1 MTPSPRFRL
10 TLFAAASA
18 TALLAGAAQAQT
30 ASQTASQSSP
40 PQTEATQIDD
50 VVVTGTR
57 VVGRSR
63 LDTVAP
69 VDVVTAETL
78 QQRGSTEL
86 ATQLSAS
93 VPALNF
99 PRPSATDGTDSIRPA
114 TLRGQGP
121 DQTLVLVNGVRRHA
135 TALVNTNGSVGRG
148 SAAVDLNAIPS
159 SAIERIE
166 VLRDGAAAQYGSDA
180 IAGVLNLRLREAS
193 SGGGATVT
201 YGSYLTDYSGY
212 YGRNDDISDGESLTV
227 SGWQGFGLGSDGF
240 ITASIEYRD
249 RERTNRSDI
258 DPRYAPARVRG
269 GQGDPESEDLAIYLN
284 AGKPLAAGWEAYGW
298 AGYQTRD
305 ASAAAF
311 YRTPDDNAQNPAY
324 PGPGRIYPDGYLPYI
339 LTDSTDWTAAAGVRG
354 QAGGFDVDI
363 NVGYGRNEIE
373 FGVENT
379 LNPSLGPT
387 SPTSFDA
394 GSLTY
399 DQLVLG
405 IDAARQYE
413 VGLYGPLNV
422 AFGLEARQE
431 SYQIGAGEPGS
442 YQRGT
447 FLNIGGTDL
456 SWGSRGFTGFTPA
469 NEVDEDRHNVGVY
482 VDLEGE
488 VFENFTVSAAAR
500 YEDYSDFGDN
510 VSGKLAARYDFT
522 PSFAVRG
529 AVSTGFRAPSLQ
541 QQYFTQTAILYISN
555 VPYETGTFPSV
566 SPVGLALG
574 GTPLEAETSTNY
586 SLGVVYRKG
595 AFELTA
601 DAYRI
606 DVDDRIVL
614 SETLT
619 GSATAAVGTNARA
632 IFDLL
637 QPYGASAA
645 RFFINGVNTET
656 TGLDVVAR
664 YRIDEGFGRLDFTLA
679 ANVND
684 FKVTKTPT
692 TASGILPTPVS
703 LFARQATLRFEEGT
717 PPWKVVAQT
726 DWSKDKFGG
735 TIRVTGFGDVL
746 APGATAAT
754 DLQLG
759 ESLVVDLEARYSLTD
774 RVTLA
779 VGADNAFDEYAEQ
792 ILPANNTSGAFPF
805 SNFSPFGFNGRFVY
819 ARVALNW

>member
-1 MTPSPRFRL
+1 MTKTTLRL
-10 TLFAAASA
+10 TLSAAVSAS
-18 TALLAGAAQAQT
+18 ALLAGAASAQT
-30 ASQTASQSSP
+30 A
-40 PQTEATQIDD
+40 PQTPPRDEATVVDEI
-50 VVVTGTR
+50 VVTGTR
-57 VVGRSR
+57 VTGRSR

-69 VDVVTAETL
+69 VDVITAETL
-78 QQRGSTEL
+78 QQRGATDL
-86 ATQLSAS
+86 ATQLAAS

-121 DQTLVLVNGVRRHA
+121 DQTLVLVNGVRRHP

-180 IAGVLNLRLREAS
+180 IAGVLNLRLREAA

-201 YGSYLTDYSGY
+201 YGGYVTDYPGY
-212 YGRNDDISDGESLTV
+212 YGGGDDISDGESLTV
-227 SGWQGFGLGSDGF
+227 SGWQGFALGSDGF
-240 ITASIEYRD
+240 LTASVEYRD
-249 RERTNRSDI
+249 RARTNRSDI
-258 DPRYAPARVRG
+258 DPRFAPARVRG
-269 GQGDPESEDLAIYLN
+269 GQGDPESEDLAVYLN
-284 AGKPLAAGWEAYGW
+284 AGKPLAAGWDAYGW

-305 ASAAAF
+305 AAAAAF
-311 YRTPDDNAQNPAY
+311 YRPPPDHAQNPAY
-324 PGPGRIYPDGYLPYI
+324 PGPGRVYPDGYLPLI
-339 LTDSTDWTAAAGVRG
+339 LTDSTDWTAAGGVRG
-354 QAGGFDVDI
+354 PAGGFEIDV
-363 NVGYGRNEIE
+363 NLGYGRNEIE

-387 SPTSFDA
+387 SPTSFHA

-399 DQLVLG
+399 DQLVFG
-405 IDAARQYE
+405 IDAAREYD
-413 VGLYGPLNV
+413 VGFYGPLNV
-422 AFGLEARQE
+422 AFGLEARRE

-442 YQRGT
+442 YERGT

-469 NEVDEDRHNVGVY
+469 NEVDEDRHNAGVY

-500 YEDYSDFGDN
+500 YENYSDFGDN

-586 SLGVVYRKG
+586 SLGLVWRKG

-606 DVDDRIVL
+606 DIDDRIVL

-619 GSATAAVGTNARA
+619 GSATAAPGTNARV

-664 YRIDEGFGRLDFTLA
+664 YRIDEGFGRLDLTLA
-679 ANVND
+679 GNVND
-684 FKVTKTPT
+684 FAVTKTPT
-692 TASGILPTPVS
+692 TATGVLPTPVS

-717 PPWKVVAQT
+717 SPWKVVSQA
-726 DWSKDKFGG
+726 DWTRDRLGG
-735 TIRVTGFGDVL
+735 TLRVTAFGDVL

-759 ESLVVDLEARYSLTD
+759 EALVVDLEARYALSD
-774 RVTLA
+774 RVTVA
-779 VGADNAFDEYAEQ
+779 IGADNAFDEYTAQ
-792 ILPANNTSGAFPF
+792 VLPANNTSGAFPY

-819 ARVALNW
+819 ARLALNW

>member
-1 MTPSPRFRL
+1 MTRTPAR
-10 TLFAAASA
+10 TASA
-18 TALLAGAAQAQT
+18 VLLAT
-30 ASQTASQSSP
+30 ASIAVLVIAAPAFAQDA
-40 PQTEATQIDD
+40 PQTQDAAVEDII
-50 VVVTGTR
+50 VTGTR
-57 VVGRSR
+57 VPNRSR
-63 LDTVAP
+63 LDTLAP
-69 VDVVTAETL
+69 VDVVTAQTL
-78 QQRGSTEL
+78 QSRGTTEL
-86 ATQLSAS
+86 ATQLAAT

-121 DQTLVLVNGVRRHA
+121 DQTLVLVNGVRRHS

-159 SAIERIE
+159 TAVERIE

-193 SGGGATVT
+193 SGGGASVT
-201 YGSYLTDYSGY
+201 YGGYVTDFTGF
-212 YGRNDDISDGESLTV
+212 YGRADDISDGETLTV

-240 ITASIEYRD
+240 LTASVEYRD
-249 RERTNRSDI
+249 RARTNRSDI
-258 DPRYAPARVRG
+258 DPRFTPARVRG
-269 GQGDPESEDLAIYLN
+269 GQGDAETEDLAVYLN
-284 AGKPLAAGWEAYGW
+284 AGKPLANGWEAYGW

-311 YRTPDDNAQNPAY
+311 YRTPTDNAQNPDYGA
-324 PGPGRIYPDGYLPYI
+324 GRVYPDGYLPYI
-339 LTDSTDWTAAAGVRG
+339 LTDTTDWTATAGVRG
-354 QAGGFDVDI
+354 QAGGFDVDV
-363 NVGYGRNEIE
+363 NLGYGWNEIE
-373 FGVENT
+373 FGAENT

-387 SPTSFDA
+387 SPTSFYA

-399 DQLVLG
+399 DQLVFG
-405 IDAARQYE
+405 IDASQAYE

-442 YQRGT
+442 YERGSFT
-447 FLNIGGTDL
+447 NIGGTDL

-469 NEVDEDRHNVGVY
+469 NEVDEDRNNVGVY
-482 VDLEGE
+482 LDLEGE
-488 VFENFTVSAAAR
+488 LVENFTASAAVR
-500 YEDYSDFGDN
+500 YENYSDFGDN

-522 PSFAVRG
+522 PSFAIRG
-529 AVSTGFRAPSLQ
+529 AVSNGFRAPSLQ

-574 GTPLEAETSTNY
+574 GTALEPETSTNY
-586 SLGVVYRKG
+586 SLGFVYRSG

-606 DVDDRIVL
+606 DVEDRIVL

-619 GSATAAVGTNARA
+619 GSATAAPGTNARA

-637 QPYGASAA
+637 EPYGATAA
-645 RFFINGVNTET
+645 RFFINGVDTET

-664 YRIDEGFGRLDFTLA
+664 YRVTSEVGTLDFTLA
-679 ANVND
+679 GNVND
-684 FKVTKTPT
+684 FDVTRTPE

-717 PPWKVVAQT
+717 PPWKTVFQT
-726 DWSKDKFGG
+726 DFTRGDLGG
-735 TIRVTGFGDVL
+735 TFRLTNYGDVL
-746 APGATAAT
+746 APGATEAT
-754 DLQLG
+754 DLELG
-759 ESLVVDLEARYSLTD
+759 TAAIVDVEARYHLTP
-774 RVTLA
+774 RTILA
-779 VGADNAFDEYAEQ
+779 IGADNLLDHYPRQSLRE
-792 ILPANNTSGAFPF
+792 NNTSGAFPF
-805 SNFSPFGFNGRFVY
+805 SNFSPYGFNGRYVY
-819 ARVALNW
+819 GRIALKW

>member
-1 MTPSPRFRL
+1 MTYNSRTPRIFRHA
-10 TLFAAASA
+10 LFLAASGP
-18 TALLAGAAQAQT
+18 ALLIAGAAVAQT
-30 ASQTASQSSP
+30 A
-40 PQTEATQIDD
+40 PQDETTNIDE

-57 VVGRSR
+57 VAGRSR
-63 LDTVAP
+63 LDSIAP
-69 VDVVTAETL
+69 VDVVTAEAL

-86 ATQLSAS
+86 ATQLAAS

-121 DQTLVLVNGVRRHA
+121 DQTLVLVNGVRRHP

-159 SAIERIE
+159 TAIERIE

-180 IAGVLNLRLREAS
+180 IAGVLNLRLREAA
-193 SGGGATVT
+193 SGGGASVT
-201 YGSYLTDYSGY
+201 YGANVTDFTGF
-212 YGRNDDISDGESLTV
+212 YGRADEITDGETLTV
-227 SGWQGFGLGSDGF
+227 AGWQGFALGDDGF
-240 ITASIEYRD
+240 LTASVEYRD

-258 DPRYAPARVRG
+258 DPRFTPARVRG
-269 GQGDPESEDLAIYLN
+269 GQGDAQTEDLAVYLN
-284 AGKPLAAGWEAYGW
+284 AGKPLGNGWEAYGW

-305 ASAAAF
+305 AAAAAF
-311 YRTPDDNAQNPAY
+311 YRTPTDNAQNPDYGA
-324 PGPGRIYPDGYLPYI
+324 GRVYPDGYLPQI
-339 LTDSTDWTAAAGVRG
+339 LTDTTDWTAAAGVRG
-354 QAGGFDVDI
+354 QAGGFDVDV
-363 NVGYGRNEIE
+363 NLGYGRNEIK
-373 FGVENT
+373 FGAENT

-387 SPTSFDA
+387 SPTSFYA

-405 IDAARQYE
+405 IDASRQYE
-413 VGLYGPLNV
+413 VGLAGPLNV

-442 YQRGT
+442 YERGS

-456 SWGSRGFTGFTPA
+456 NWGSRGFTGFTPS
-469 NEVDEDRHNVGVY
+469 NEVDEDRNNVGVY

-488 VFENFTVSAAAR
+488 IFENFTASAAVR
-500 YEDYSDFGDN
+500 YESYSDFGDN
-510 VSGKLAARYDFT
+510 VSGKVAARYDFT
-522 PSFAVRG
+522 PGFAVRG
-529 AVSTGFRAPSLQ
+529 AISNGFRAPSLQ

-574 GTPLEAETSTNY
+574 GTPLEAESSTNY
-586 SLGVVYRKG
+586 SLGFVWRKG

-606 DVDDRIVL
+606 DIKDRIIL

-619 GSATAAVGTNARA
+619 GSATAAPGTNART
-632 IFDLL
+632 ILDLL

-645 RFFINGVNTET
+645 RFFINGVDTET

-664 YRIDEGFGRLDFTLA
+664 YRVVSEVGRLDFTLA
-679 ANVND
+679 GNVND
-684 FKVTKTPT
+684 FDVTRTPET
-692 TASGILPTPVS
+692 RSGVLPTPVS

-717 PPWKVVAQT
+717 PPWKAVFQT
-726 DWSKDKFGG
+726 DFTRGAVGG
-735 TIRVTGFGDVL
+735 TFRVTGYGDVL
-746 APGATAAT
+746 APGATEAT
-754 DLQLG
+754 DLTIDAAG
-759 ESLVVDLEARYSLTD
+759 VVDVEARYTLSD

-779 VGADNAFDEYAEQ
+779 VGADNLLDHYPTQ
-792 ILPANNTSGAFPF
+792 IQRVNNTSGAFPF
-805 SNFSPFGFNGRFVY
+805 SNFSPYGFNGRYVY
-819 ARVALNW
+819 GRIALKW

>member
-1 MTPSPRFRL
+1 MKTFYTARFALL
-10 TLFAAASA
+10 TAASSA
-18 TALLAGAAQAQT
+18 ALFIALPAQAQT
-30 ASQTASQSSP
+30 P
-40 PQTEATQIDD
+40 PQEPVSDVDD
-50 VVVTGTR
+50 IVVTGTR
-57 VVGRSR
+57 VPGRSR

-86 ATQLSAS
+86 ATQLAAS

-180 IAGVLNLRLREAS
+180 IAGVLNLRLREAA

-201 YGSYLTDYSGY
+201 YGGYVTDYPGY
-212 YGRNDDISDGESLTV
+212 YGGGKDISDGEALTV
-227 SGWQGFGLGSDGF
+227 SGWQGFALGDDGF
-240 ITASIEYRD
+240 LTASVEYRD
-249 RERTNRSDI
+249 RARTNRSDI
-258 DPRYAPARVRG
+258 DPRFTPARVRG
-269 GQGDPESEDLAIYLN
+269 GQGDPESEDLAVYLN
-284 AGKPLAAGWEAYGW
+284 AGVPISAGWEAYGW

-311 YRTPDDNAQNPAY
+311 YRTPTDNAQNPSY
-324 PGPGRIYPDGYLPYI
+324 PGTGRVYPDGYLPYI
-339 LTDSTDWTAAAGVRG
+339 LTDTTDWTAAGGVRG
-354 QAGGFDVDI
+354 QASGFDVDV
-363 NVGYGRNEIE
+363 NLGYGKNEIE
-373 FGVENT
+373 FGAENT

-387 SPTSFDA
+387 SPTSFYA

-399 DQLVLG
+399 DQLVFG
-405 IDAARQYE
+405 IDASRQYE
-413 VGLYGPLNV
+413 FGLYAPLNV

-442 YQRGT
+442 YARGT

-456 SWGSRGFTGFTPA
+456 NWGSRGFTGFTPA

-482 VDLEGE
+482 LDLEGE
-488 VFENFTVSAAAR
+488 VVENLTLSGAVR
-500 YEDYSDFGDN
+500 YENYSDFGDN

-522 PSFAVRG
+522 PNFAIRG

-555 VPYETGTFPSV
+555 VPYETGTFPSI

-574 GTPLEAETSTNY
+574 GTALEAETSTNY
-586 SLGVVYRKG
+586 SLGLVYRQG
-595 AFELTA
+595 PFEFTA

-606 DVDDRIVL
+606 DIDDRIIL

-619 GSATAAVGTNARA
+619 GSATAAVGTNART

-637 QPYGASAA
+637 QPYGATGA

-664 YRIDEGFGRLDFTLA
+664 YRIDEGFGRLDLTLA
-679 ANVND
+679 GNVND

-692 TASGILPTPVS
+692 TATGILPTPVD

-717 PPWKVVAQT
+717 PPWKVVTQA
-726 DWSKDKFGG
+726 DWTKDQLGG
-735 TIRVTGFGDVL
+735 TIRVTGYGDVL
-746 APGATAAT
+746 APGATAST

-759 ESLVVDLEARYSLTD
+759 ASLVVDLEARYSLTD
-774 RVTLA
+774 RITLA
-779 VGADNAFDEYAEQ
+779 VGADNAFDEYTKQ

-805 SNFSPFGFNGRFVY
+805 SNFSPYGFNGRFLY
-819 ARVALNW
+819 GRVSLNF

>member
-1 MTPSPRFRL
+1 MRQSTPAL
-10 TLFAAASA
+10 LITASA
-18 TALLAGAAQAQT
+18 FALITATPALAQDQTQAD
-30 ASQTASQSSP
+30 SV
-40 PQTEATQIDD
+40 DD
-50 VVVTGTR
+50 IVVTGTR
-57 VVGRSR
+57 VQNRSR
-63 LDTVAP
+63 LDSVAP

-86 ATQLSAS
+86 ATQLAAT

-159 SAIERIE
+159 TAVERIE

-180 IAGVLNLRLREAS
+180 IAGVLNLRLRKAS
-193 SGGGATVT
+193 SGGGASVT
-201 YGSYLTDYSGY
+201 YGGYRTDYTGF
-212 YGRNDDISDGESLTV
+212 YGGGKDLKDGEALTV
-227 SGWQGFGLGSDGF
+227 AGWQGFSLGSDGF
-240 ITASIEYRD
+240 LTASVEYRD
-249 RERTNRSDI
+249 RDRTNRSDI
-258 DPRYAPARVRG
+258 DPRFTPAEVRG
-269 GQGDPESEDLAIYLN
+269 GQGDPKSEDLAVYLN
-284 AGKPLAAGWEAYGW
+284 AGKPLADGWEAYGW
-298 AGYQTRD
+298 VGYQTRD

-311 YRTPDDNAQNPAY
+311 YRTPTDNAQNPAY
-324 PGPGRIYPDGYLPYI
+324 TSGRVYPNGYLPYI
-339 LTDSTDWTAAAGVRG
+339 LTDTTDWTATGGLKGQAAG
-354 QAGGFDVDI
+354 FDIDI
-363 NVGYGRNEIE
+363 NLGYGKNKID
-373 FGVENT
+373 FSVENT

-387 SPTSFDA
+387 SPTKFYA
-394 GSLTY
+394 GSLAY
-399 DQLVLG
+399 DQLVFG
-405 IDAARQYE
+405 IDASRGYD
-413 VGLYGPLNV
+413 VGFYGPLNV
-422 AFGLEARQE
+422 AFGLEARRE

-456 SWGSRGFTGFTPA
+456 NWGSRGFTGFTPA
-469 NEVDEDRHNVGVY
+469 NEVDKDRNNVGVY

-488 VFENFTVSAAAR
+488 LVENFTASAALR
-500 YEDYSDFGDN
+500 YENYSDFGDN
-510 VSGKLAARYDFT
+510 LSGKLAARYDFT

-529 AVSTGFRAPSLQ
+529 AISTGFRAPSLQ
-541 QQYFTQTAILYISN
+541 QQYFTQTAILYINN

-566 SPVGLALG
+566 SPVGVALG

-586 SLGVVYRKG
+586 SLGLVYRRG

-606 DVDDRIVL
+606 DIKDRIIL

-619 GSATAAVGTNARA
+619 GSATAAVGTNART

-637 QPYGASAA
+637 QPYGATAA

-664 YRIDEGFGRLDFTLA
+664 YRVLADVGSLDFTLA

-684 FKVTKTPT
+684 FDVTKTPET
-692 TASGILPTPVS
+692 RTGILPTPVS

-717 PPWKVVAQT
+717 PPWKTVFQT
-726 DWSKDKFGG
+726 DFTRAKLGG
-735 TIRVTGFGDVL
+735 TFRVTGYGDVL
-746 APGATAAT
+746 APGATEAT

-759 ESLVVDLEARYSLTD
+759 VGVVVDVEARYQLTD
-774 RVTLA
+774 RLTLA
-779 VGADNAFDEYAEQ
+779 VGADNVLDEYPRQ
-792 ILPANNTSGAFPF
+792 ILRANNTSGAFPF
-805 SNFSPFGFNGRFVY
+805 SNFSPYGFNGRFVY
-819 ARVALNW
+819 GRIALKW

>member
-1 MTPSPRFRL
+1 MRQSTSAL
-10 TLFAAASA
+10 LITASA
-18 TALLAGAAQAQT
+18 FALIAATPALAQDQTQAD
-30 ASQTASQSSP
+30 SV
-40 PQTEATQIDD
+40 DD
-50 VVVTGTR
+50 IVVTGTR
-57 VVGRSR
+57 VQNRSR
-63 LDTVAP
+63 LDSVAP

-86 ATQLSAS
+86 ATQLAAT

-159 SAIERIE
+159 TAIERIE

-180 IAGVLNLRLREAS
+180 IAGVLNLRLRKAA
-193 SGGGATVT
+193 SGGGASVT
-201 YGSYLTDYSGY
+201 YGGYRTDFTGF
-212 YGRNDDISDGESLTV
+212 YGGGKDLKDGEALTV
-227 SGWQGFGLGSDGF
+227 AGWQGFGLGSDGF
-240 ITASIEYRD
+240 LTASVEYRD
-249 RERTNRSDI
+249 RARTNRSDI
-258 DPRYAPARVRG
+258 DPRFSPAEVRG
-269 GQGDPESEDLAIYLN
+269 AQGDPESKDLAIYLN
-284 AGKPLAAGWEAYGW
+284 AGKPLGAGWEAYGW
-298 AGYQTRD
+298 VGYQTRD

-311 YRTPDDNAQNPAY
+311 YRTPTDNAQNPAY
-324 PGPGRIYPDGYLPYI
+324 TSGRVYPNGYLPYI
-339 LTDSTDWTAAAGVRG
+339 LTDTTDWTATGGLKG
-354 QAGGFDVDI
+354 QAGGFDIDI
-363 NVGYGRNEIE
+363 NLGYGKNKID
-373 FGVENT
+373 FSAENT

-387 SPTSFDA
+387 SPTKFYA
-394 GSLTY
+394 GSLAY
-399 DQLVLG
+399 DQLVFG
-405 IDAARQYE
+405 IDASRAYD
-413 VGLYGPLNV
+413 VGFYAPLNV
-422 AFGLEARQE
+422 AFGLEARRE

-456 SWGSRGFTGFTPA
+456 NWGSRGFTGFTPA
-469 NEVDEDRHNVGVY
+469 NEVDKDRNNVGVY

-488 VFENFTVSAAAR
+488 LVENFTASAALR
-500 YEDYSDFGDN
+500 YENYSDFGDN
-510 VSGKLAARYDFT
+510 LSGKLAARYDFT

-529 AVSTGFRAPSLQ
+529 AISTGFRAPSLQ

-566 SPVGLALG
+566 SPVGVALG

-586 SLGVVYRKG
+586 SLGLVYRKG

-606 DVDDRIVL
+606 DIKDRIIL

-619 GSATAAVGTNARA
+619 GSATAAAGTNARA

-637 QPYGASAA
+637 QPYGATAA

-664 YRIDEGFGRLDFTLA
+664 YRVLSDVGSLDFTLA

-684 FKVTKTPT
+684 FDVTKTPET
-692 TASGILPTPVS
+692 RSGILPTPVS

-717 PPWKVVAQT
+717 PPWKTVFQT
-726 DWSKDKFGG
+726 DFTRDKLGG
-735 TIRVTGFGDVL
+735 TFRVTGYGDVL
-746 APGATAAT
+746 APGATEAT
-754 DLQLG
+754 DLKLG
-759 ESLVVDLEARYSLTD
+759 VGVVVDVEARYQLSDRLTF
-774 RVTLA
+774 A
-779 VGADNAFDEYAEQ
+779 VGADNVLDEYPRQ
-792 ILPANNTSGAFPF
+792 SLRANNTSGAFPF
-805 SNFSPFGFNGRFVY
+805 SNFSPYGFNGRFVY
-819 ARVALNW
+819 GRIALKW

>member
-1 MTPSPRFRL
+1 MRQSTSAL
-10 TLFAAASA
+10 LITASA
-18 TALLAGAAQAQT
+18 FALIAATPALAQDQTQAD
-30 ASQTASQSSP
+30 SV
-40 PQTEATQIDD
+40 DD
-50 VVVTGTR
+50 IVVTGTR
-57 VVGRSR
+57 VQNRSR
-63 LDTVAP
+63 LDSVAP

-86 ATQLSAS
+86 ATQLAAT

-159 SAIERIE
+159 TAIERIE

-180 IAGVLNLRLREAS
+180 IAGVLNLRLRKAA
-193 SGGGATVT
+193 SGGGASVT
-201 YGSYLTDYSGY
+201 YGGYRTDFTGF
-212 YGRNDDISDGESLTV
+212 YGGGQDLKDGEALTV
-227 SGWQGFGLGSDGF
+227 AGWQGFGLGSDGF
-240 ITASIEYRD
+240 LTASVEYRD
-249 RERTNRSDI
+249 RARTNRSDI
-258 DPRYAPARVRG
+258 DPRFSPAEVRG
-269 GQGDPESEDLAIYLN
+269 AQGDPESKDLAIYLN
-284 AGKPLAAGWEAYGW
+284 AGKPLGAGWEAYGW
-298 AGYQTRD
+298 VGYQTRD

-311 YRTPDDNAQNPAY
+311 YRTPTDNAQNPAY
-324 PGPGRIYPDGYLPYI
+324 TSGRVYPNGYLPYI
-339 LTDSTDWTAAAGVRG
+339 LTDTTDWTATGGLKG
-354 QAGGFDVDI
+354 QAGGFDIDI
-363 NVGYGRNEIE
+363 NLGYGKNKID
-373 FGVENT
+373 FSAENT

-387 SPTSFDA
+387 SPTKFYA
-394 GSLTY
+394 GSLAY
-399 DQLVLG
+399 DQLVFG
-405 IDAARQYE
+405 IDASRAYD
-413 VGLYGPLNV
+413 VGFYAPLNV
-422 AFGLEARQE
+422 AFGLEARRE

-456 SWGSRGFTGFTPA
+456 NWGSRGFTGFTPA
-469 NEVDEDRHNVGVY
+469 NEVDKDRNNVGVY

-488 VFENFTVSAAAR
+488 LVENFTASAALR
-500 YEDYSDFGDN
+500 YENYSDFGDN
-510 VSGKLAARYDFT
+510 LSGKLAARYDFT

-529 AVSTGFRAPSLQ
+529 AISTGFRAPSLQ

-566 SPVGLALG
+566 SPVGVALG

-586 SLGVVYRKG
+586 SLGLVYRKG

-606 DVDDRIVL
+606 DIKDRIIL

-619 GSATAAVGTNARA
+619 GSATAAAGTNARA

-637 QPYGASAA
+637 QPYGATAA

-664 YRIDEGFGRLDFTLA
+664 YRVLSDVGSLDFTLA

-684 FKVTKTPT
+684 FDVTKTPET
-692 TASGILPTPVS
+692 RSGILPTPVS

-717 PPWKVVAQT
+717 PPWKTVFQT
-726 DWSKDKFGG
+726 DFTRDKLGG
-735 TIRVTGFGDVL
+735 TFRVTGYGDVL
-746 APGATAAT
+746 APGATEAT
-754 DLQLG
+754 DLKLG
-759 ESLVVDLEARYSLTD
+759 VGVVVDVEARYQLSDRLTF
-774 RVTLA
+774 A
-779 VGADNAFDEYAEQ
+779 VGADNVLDEYPRQ
-792 ILPANNTSGAFPF
+792 SLRANNTSGAFPF
-805 SNFSPFGFNGRFVY
+805 SNFSPYGFNGRFVY
-819 ARVALNW
+819 GRIALKW

>member
-1 MTPSPRFRL
+1 MRQS
-10 TLFAAASA
+10 ASA
-18 TALLAGAAQAQT
+18 LLIT
-30 ASQTASQSSP
+30 ASAFALIAATPALAQQQTQADSV
-40 PQTEATQIDD
+40 DD
-50 VVVTGTR
+50 IVVTGTR
-57 VVGRSR
+57 VQNRSR
-63 LDTVAP
+63 LDSVAP

-86 ATQLSAS
+86 ATQLAAT

-159 SAIERIE
+159 TAVERIE

-180 IAGVLNLRLREAS
+180 IAGVLNLRLRQAS
-193 SGGGATVT
+193 SGGGASVT
-201 YGSYLTDYSGY
+201 YGGYRTDYTGY
-212 YGRNDDISDGESLTV
+212 YGGGQDLKDGEALTV
-227 SGWQGFGLGSDGF
+227 AGWQGFSLGSDGF
-240 ITASIEYRD
+240 LTASVEYRD
-249 RERTNRSDI
+249 RDRTNRSDI
-258 DPRYAPARVRG
+258 DPRFSPAQVRG
-269 GQGDPESEDLAIYLN
+269 GQGDPKSEDLAVYLN
-284 AGKPLAAGWEAYGW
+284 AGKPLANGWDAYGW
-298 AGYQTRD
+298 VGYQTRD

-311 YRTPDDNAQNPAY
+311 YRTPTDNAQNPAY
-324 PGPGRIYPDGYLPYI
+324 TSGRVYPNGYLPYI
-339 LTDSTDWTAAAGVRG
+339 LTDTTDWTATGGVKG

-363 NVGYGRNEIE
+363 NLGYGRNKID
-373 FGVENT
+373 FSVENT
-379 LNPSLGPT
+379 LNPSQGPT
-387 SPTSFDA
+387 SPTQFYA

-399 DQLVLG
+399 DQLVFG
-405 IDAARQYE
+405 IDASRGYE

-422 AFGLEARQE
+422 AFGLEARRE

-456 SWGSRGFTGFTPA
+456 NWGSRGFTGFTPA
-469 NEVDEDRHNVGVY
+469 NEVDKDRNNVGVY

-488 VFENFTVSAAAR
+488 LVENFTASAALR
-500 YEDYSDFGDN
+500 YENYSDFGDN
-510 VSGKLAARYDFT
+510 LSGKLAARYDFT

-529 AVSTGFRAPSLQ
+529 AISTGFRAPSLQ
-541 QQYFTQTAILYISN
+541 QQYFTQTAILYINN

-566 SPVGLALG
+566 SPVGVALG

-586 SLGVVYRKG
+586 SLGLVYRKG

-606 DVDDRIVL
+606 DIKDRIIL

-619 GSATAAVGTNARA
+619 GSATAASGTNARA

-637 QPYGASAA
+637 QPYGATAA

-664 YRIDEGFGRLDFTLA
+664 YRVLSEVGSLDFTLA

-684 FKVTKTPT
+684 FDVTKTPET
-692 TASGILPTPVS
+692 RSGILPTPVS

-717 PPWKVVAQT
+717 PPWKTVFQT
-726 DWSKDKFGG
+726 DFTRDKLGG
-735 TIRVTGFGDVL
+735 TFRVTGYGDVL
-746 APGATAAT
+746 APGATEAT

-759 ESLVVDLEARYSLTD
+759 VGVVVDVEARYQLTD
-774 RVTLA
+774 RLTLA
-779 VGADNAFDEYAEQ
+779 VGADNVLDEYPRQ
-792 ILPANNTSGAFPF
+792 VLRANNTSGAFPF
-805 SNFSPFGFNGRFVY
+805 SNFSPYGFNGRFVY
-819 ARVALNW
+819 GRIALKW

>member
-1 MTPSPRFRL
+1 MRQSTSAL
-10 TLFAAASA
+10 LITASA
-18 TALLAGAAQAQT
+18 FALIAATPALAQDQTQAD
-30 ASQTASQSSP
+30 SV
-40 PQTEATQIDD
+40 DD
-50 VVVTGTR
+50 IVVTGTR
-57 VVGRSR
+57 VQNRSR
-63 LDTVAP
+63 LDSVAP
-69 VDVVTAETL
+69 VDVVTVETL

-86 ATQLSAS
+86 ATQLAAT

-159 SAIERIE
+159 TAIERIE

-180 IAGVLNLRLREAS
+180 IAGVLNLRLRKAA
-193 SGGGATVT
+193 SGGGASVT
-201 YGSYLTDYSGY
+201 YGGYRTDFTGF
-212 YGRNDDISDGESLTV
+212 YGGGQDLKDGEALTV
-227 SGWQGFGLGSDGF
+227 AGWQGFGLGSDGF
-240 ITASIEYRD
+240 LTASVEYRD
-249 RERTNRSDI
+249 RARTNRSDI
-258 DPRYAPARVRG
+258 DPRFSPAEVRG
-269 GQGDPESEDLAIYLN
+269 AQGDPESKDLAIYLN
-284 AGKPLAAGWEAYGW
+284 AGKPLGAGWEAYGW
-298 AGYQTRD
+298 VGYQTRD

-311 YRTPDDNAQNPAY
+311 YRTPTDNAQNPAY
-324 PGPGRIYPDGYLPYI
+324 TSGRVYPNGYLPYI
-339 LTDSTDWTAAAGVRG
+339 LTDTTDWTATGGLKG
-354 QAGGFDVDI
+354 QAGGFDIDI
-363 NVGYGRNEIE
+363 NLGYGKNKID
-373 FGVENT
+373 FSAENT

-387 SPTSFDA
+387 SPTKFYA
-394 GSLTY
+394 GSLAF
-399 DQLVLG
+399 DQLVFG
-405 IDAARQYE
+405 IDASRAYD
-413 VGLYGPLNV
+413 VGFYAPLNV
-422 AFGLEARQE
+422 AFGLEARRE

-456 SWGSRGFTGFTPA
+456 NWGSRGFTGFTPA
-469 NEVDEDRHNVGVY
+469 NEVDKDRNNVGVY

-488 VFENFTVSAAAR
+488 LVENFTASAALR
-500 YEDYSDFGDN
+500 YENYSDFGDN
-510 VSGKLAARYDFT
+510 LSGKLAARYDFT

-529 AVSTGFRAPSLQ
+529 AISTGFRAPSLQ

-566 SPVGLALG
+566 SPVGVALG

-586 SLGVVYRKG
+586 SLGLVYRKG

-606 DVDDRIVL
+606 DIKDRIIL

-619 GSATAAVGTNARA
+619 GSATAAAGTNARA

-637 QPYGASAA
+637 QPYGATAA

-664 YRIDEGFGRLDFTLA
+664 YRVLSDVGSLDFTLA

-684 FKVTKTPT
+684 FDVTKTPET
-692 TASGILPTPVS
+692 RSGILPTPVS

-717 PPWKVVAQT
+717 PPWKTVFQT
-726 DWSKDKFGG
+726 DFTRDKLGG
-735 TIRVTGFGDVL
+735 TFRVTGYGDVL
-746 APGATAAT
+746 APGATEAT
-754 DLQLG
+754 DLKLG
-759 ESLVVDLEARYSLTD
+759 VGVVVDVEARYQLSDRLTF
-774 RVTLA
+774 A
-779 VGADNAFDEYAEQ
+779 VGADNVLDEYPRQ
-792 ILPANNTSGAFPF
+792 SLRANNTSGAFPF
-805 SNFSPFGFNGRFVY
+805 SNFSPYGFNGRFVY
-819 ARVALNW
+819 GRIALKW

>member
-1 MTPSPRFRL
+1 MRRP
-10 TLFAAASA
+10 TLQTSASA
-18 TALLAGAAQAQT
+18 LLIT
-30 ASQTASQSSP
+30 ASAFALITATPALAQQQ
-40 PQTEATQIDD
+40 PQADNVDD
-50 VVVTGTR
+50 IVVTGTR
-57 VVGRSR
+57 VAGRSR
-63 LDTVAP
+63 LDSVAP
-69 VDVVTAETL
+69 VDVVTAEAL

-86 ATQLSAS
+86 ATQLAAS

-159 SAIERIE
+159 TAIERIE

-180 IAGVLNLRLREAS
+180 IAGVLNLRLRQAS
-193 SGGGATVT
+193 SGGGASVT
-201 YGSYLTDYSGY
+201 YGGYLTDFTGF
-212 YGRNDDISDGESLTV
+212 YGGGKDISDGEALTV
-227 SGWQGFGLGSDGF
+227 AGWQGFGLGSDGF
-240 ITASIEYRD
+240 LTASVEYRD
-249 RERTNRSDI
+249 RARTNRSDI
-258 DPRYAPARVRG
+258 DPRFTPAEVRG
-269 GQGDPESEDLAIYLN
+269 GQGDPDSQDLAIYLN
-284 AGKPLAAGWEAYGW
+284 AGKPLGAGWEAYGW
-298 AGYQTRD
+298 VGYQTRD

-311 YRTPDDNAQNPAY
+311 YRTPTDNAQNPAY
-324 PGPGRIYPDGYLPYI
+324 ASGRVYPNGYLPYI
-339 LTDSTDWTAAAGVRG
+339 LTDTTDWTATGGLTG
-354 QAGGFDVDI
+354 QAGGFDIDI
-363 NVGYGRNEIE
+363 NLGYGKNEIR
-373 FGVENT
+373 FDAENT

-387 SPTSFDA
+387 SPTKFYA
-394 GSLTY
+394 GSLDY

-405 IDAARQYE
+405 IDASRGYD

-422 AFGLEARQE
+422 AFGLEARRE

-456 SWGSRGFTGFTPA
+456 NWGSRGFTGFTPA
-469 NEVDEDRHNVGVY
+469 NVVDKDRNNVGVY

-488 VFENFTVSAAAR
+488 LFENFTASAAVR

-510 VSGKLAARYDFT
+510 VSGKIAARYDFT

-541 QQYFTQTAILYISN
+541 QQYFTQTSILYINN

-566 SPVGLALG
+566 SPVGVALG

-586 SLGVVYRKG
+586 SLGLVYRKG

-606 DVDDRIVL
+606 DIKDRIIL

-619 GSATAAVGTNARA
+619 GSATAAAGSNARA

-637 QPYGASAA
+637 QPYGATAA
-645 RFFINGVNTET
+645 RFFINGVDTET

-664 YRIDEGFGRLDFTLA
+664 YRVLSDVGSLDFTLA

-684 FKVTKTPT
+684 FDVTKTPQT
-692 TASGILPTPVS
+692 RSGILPTPVS

-717 PPWKVVAQT
+717 PAVE
-726 DWSKDKFGG
+726 D
-735 TIRVTGFGDVL
+735 RVPDRLDARQAGRHL
-746 APGATAAT
+746 PRHRLWRRPGA
-754 DLQLG
+754 
-759 ESLVVDLEARYSLTD
+759 
-774 RVTLA
+774 
-779 VGADNAFDEYAEQ
+779 
-792 ILPANNTSGAFPF
+792 
-805 SNFSPFGFNGRFVY
+805 GRD
-819 ARVALNW
+819 

>member
-1 MTPSPRFRL
+1 MTHAIPSHRL
-10 TLFAAASA
+10 FLLAAASGA
-18 TALLAGAAQAQT
+18 VLAAAAPAVAQT
-30 ASQTASQSSP
+30 A
-40 PQTEATQIDD
+40 PQDAPATVED
-50 VVVTGTR
+50 VIVTGTR
-57 VVGRSR
+57 VPNRSR
-63 LDTVAP
+63 LDTLSP

-78 QQRGSTEL
+78 QQRGATDL
-86 ATQLSAS
+86 ATQLAAS

-121 DQTLVLVNGVRRHA
+121 DQTLVLVNGVRRHS

-180 IAGVLNLRLREAS
+180 IAGVLNLRLREAT

-201 YGSYLTDYSGY
+201 YGGYLTDYIGA
-212 YGRNDDISDGESLTV
+212 YGGGDEITDGESLTV

-240 ITASIEYRD
+240 LTASVEYRD

-311 YRTPDDNAQNPAY
+311 YRTPTDNAQNPAY
-324 PGPGRIYPDGYLPYI
+324 PVTGRVYPDGYLPYI
-339 LTDSTDWTAAAGVRG
+339 LTESTDWTAAAGVRG
-354 QAGGFDVDI
+354 QTGGFDVDI
-363 NVGYGRNEIE
+363 NLGYGRNEIE

-387 SPTSFDA
+387 SPTSFYA

-413 VGLYGPLNV
+413 VGLFGPLNV

-442 YQRGT
+442 YERGT

-469 NEVDEDRHNVGVY
+469 NEVDEDRHNAGVY

-500 YEDYSDFGDN
+500 YENYSDFGDN

-574 GTPLEAETSTNY
+574 GTPLEPETSTNY
-586 SLGVVYRKG
+586 SLGVVWRKG

-606 DVDDRIVL
+606 DIDDRIVL

-619 GSATAAVGTNARA
+619 GSATAAPGTNARV

-664 YRIDEGFGRLDFTLA
+664 YRIDEGFGRLDLTLA
-679 ANVND
+679 GNVND
-684 FKVTKTPT
+684 FAVTKTPA
-692 TASGILPTPVS
+692 TATGILPTPVS

-717 PPWKVVAQT
+717 PPWKVVSQA
-726 DWSKDKFGG
+726 DWTRDRLGG
-735 TIRVTGFGDVL
+735 TLRVTAFGDVL

-759 ESLVVDLEARYSLTD
+759 NALVVDLEARYELSD
-774 RVTLA
+774 RVTVA
-779 VGADNAFDEYAEQ
+779 IGADNAFDEYTAQ
-792 ILPANNTSGAFPF
+792 SRPANNTSGAFPF

-819 ARVALNW
+819 ARLALNW

>member
-1 MTPSPRFRL
+1 MTNSHRLFRQALFLASSAVAL
-10 TLFAAASA
+10 TAAGSASA
-18 TALLAGAAQAQT
+18 QSAPQ
-30 ASQTASQSSP
+30 SQT
-40 PQTEATQIDD
+40 TTVDE
-50 VVVTGTR
+50 VVGTGTR
-57 VVGRSR
+57 VAGRSR
-63 LDTVAP
+63 LDTLVP
-69 VDVVTAETL
+69 VDVVTSETL

-86 ATQLSAS
+86 AAQLAAS

-121 DQTLVLVNGVRRHA
+121 DQTLVLVNGVRRHP

-193 SGGGATVT
+193 SGGGASVT
-201 YGSYLTDYSGY
+201 YGANVTDFTGF
-212 YGRNDDISDGESLTV
+212 YGRADEITDGETLTV
-227 SGWQGFGLGSDGF
+227 SGWQGFALGGDGF
-240 ITASIEYRD
+240 LTASVEYRD
-249 RERTNRSDI
+249 RERTVRSDI
-258 DPRYAPARVRG
+258 DPRFAPARVRG
-269 GQGDPESEDLAIYLN
+269 GQGDPQSEDLAVYLN
-284 AGKPLAAGWEAYGW
+284 AGKPLGNGWDAYGW

-311 YRTPDDNAQNPAY
+311 YRTPTDNAQNPDYGSGRVY
-324 PGPGRIYPDGYLPYI
+324 PEGYLPHI
-339 LTDSTDWTAAAGVRG
+339 LTDTTDWTAAAGLRG
-354 QAGGFDVDI
+354 QAGGFDVDV
-363 NVGYGRNEIE
+363 NLGYGRNEIE

-387 SPTSFDA
+387 SPTSFHA

-399 DQLVLG
+399 DQLVFG
-405 IDAARQYE
+405 VDASRQYE
-413 VGLYGPLNV
+413 VGLAGPLNV

-456 SWGSRGFTGFTPA
+456 SWGSRGFTGFTPS
-469 NEVDEDRHNVGVY
+469 NEVDEDRNNVGVY

-488 VFENFTVSAAAR
+488 VFENFTASAAVR
-500 YEDYSDFGDN
+500 YENYSDFGDN
-510 VSGKLAARYDFT
+510 VSGKIAARYDFT
-522 PSFAVRG
+522 PSFAIRG
-529 AVSTGFRAPSLQ
+529 AVSNGFRAPSLQ

-586 SLGVVYRKG
+586 SLGLVWRKG

-606 DVDDRIVL
+606 DIQDRIIL

-619 GSATAAVGTNARA
+619 GSATAAVGTNART

-645 RFFINGVNTET
+645 RFFINGVDTET

-664 YRIDEGFGRLDFTLA
+664 YRVESEVGRLDFTLA
-679 ANVND
+679 GNVNEFD
-684 FKVTKTPT
+684 VTKTPET
-692 TASGILPTPVS
+692 RSGVLPTPVS

-717 PPWKVVAQT
+717 PPWKVSFQT
-726 DWSKDKFGG
+726 DVTRGALGG
-735 TIRVTGFGDVL
+735 TFRLTGYGDVL
-746 APGATAAT
+746 APGATEAT
-754 DLQLG
+754 DLTI
-759 ESLVVDLEARYSLTD
+759 EAAPIVDVEARYTLND

-779 VGADNAFDEYAEQ
+779 VGADNLLDHYPTQ
-792 ILPANNTSGAFPF
+792 IQRANNTSGAFPF
-805 SNFSPFGFNGRFVY
+805 SNFSPYGFNGRY
-819 ARVALNW
+819 LYGRIALNW

>member
-1 MTPSPRFRL
+1 MRQSTSAL
-10 TLFAAASA
+10 LITASA
-18 TALLAGAAQAQT
+18 FALIAATPALALAQDQT
-30 ASQTASQSSP
+30 QADSV
-40 PQTEATQIDD
+40 DD
-50 VVVTGTR
+50 IVVTGTR
-57 VVGRSR
+57 VQNRSR
-63 LDTVAP
+63 LDSVAP

-86 ATQLSAS
+86 ATQLAAT

-159 SAIERIE
+159 TAIERIE

-180 IAGVLNLRLREAS
+180 IAGVLNLRLRKAA
-193 SGGGATVT
+193 SGGGASVT
-201 YGSYLTDYSGY
+201 YGGYRTDFTGF
-212 YGRNDDISDGESLTV
+212 YGGGQDLKDGEALTV
-227 SGWQGFGLGSDGF
+227 AGWQGFGLGSDGF
-240 ITASIEYRD
+240 LTASVEYRD
-249 RERTNRSDI
+249 RARTNRSDI
-258 DPRYAPARVRG
+258 DPRFSPAEVRG
-269 GQGDPESEDLAIYLN
+269 AQGDPESKDLAIYLN
-284 AGKPLAAGWEAYGW
+284 AGKPLGAGWEAYGW
-298 AGYQTRD
+298 VGYQTRD

-311 YRTPDDNAQNPAY
+311 YRTPTDNAQNPAY
-324 PGPGRIYPDGYLPYI
+324 TSGRVYPNGYLPYI
-339 LTDSTDWTAAAGVRG
+339 LTDTTDWTATGGLKG
-354 QAGGFDVDI
+354 QAGGFDIDI
-363 NVGYGRNEIE
+363 NLGYGKNKID
-373 FGVENT
+373 FSAENT

-387 SPTSFDA
+387 SPTKFYA
-394 GSLTY
+394 GSLAY
-399 DQLVLG
+399 DQLVFG
-405 IDAARQYE
+405 IDASRAYD
-413 VGLYGPLNV
+413 VGFYAPLNV
-422 AFGLEARQE
+422 AFGLEARRE

-456 SWGSRGFTGFTPA
+456 NWGSRGFTGFTPA
-469 NEVDEDRHNVGVY
+469 NEVDKDRNNVGVY

-488 VFENFTVSAAAR
+488 LVENFTASAALR
-500 YEDYSDFGDN
+500 YENYSDFGDN
-510 VSGKLAARYDFT
+510 LSGKLAARYDFT

-529 AVSTGFRAPSLQ
+529 AISTGFRAPSLQ

-566 SPVGLALG
+566 SPVGVALG

-586 SLGVVYRKG
+586 SLGLVYRKG

-606 DVDDRIVL
+606 DIKDRIIL

-619 GSATAAVGTNARA
+619 GSATAAAGTNARA

-637 QPYGASAA
+637 QPYGATAA

-664 YRIDEGFGRLDFTLA
+664 YRVLSDVGSLDFTLA

-684 FKVTKTPT
+684 FDVTKTPET
-692 TASGILPTPVS
+692 RSGILPTPVS

-717 PPWKVVAQT
+717 PPWKTVFQT
-726 DWSKDKFGG
+726 DFTRDKLGG
-735 TIRVTGFGDVL
+735 TFRVTGYGDVL
-746 APGATAAT
+746 APGATEAT
-754 DLQLG
+754 DLKLG
-759 ESLVVDLEARYSLTD
+759 VGVVVDVEARYQLSDRLTF
-774 RVTLA
+774 A
-779 VGADNAFDEYAEQ
+779 VGADNVLDEYPRQ
-792 ILPANNTSGAFPF
+792 SLRANNTSGAFPF
-805 SNFSPFGFNGRFVY
+805 SNFSPYGFNGRFVY
-819 ARVALNW
+819 GRIALKW

>member
-1 MTPSPRFRL
+1 MRRSTSAL
-10 TLFAAASA
+10 LITASA
-18 TALLAGAAQAQT
+18 FALIAATPALAQDQTQAD
-30 ASQTASQSSP
+30 SV
-40 PQTEATQIDD
+40 DD
-50 VVVTGTR
+50 IVVTGTR
-57 VVGRSR
+57 VQNRSR
-63 LDTVAP
+63 LDSVAP

-86 ATQLSAS
+86 ATQLAAT

-159 SAIERIE
+159 TAIERIE

-180 IAGVLNLRLREAS
+180 IAGVLNLRLRKAA
-193 SGGGATVT
+193 SGGGASVT
-201 YGSYLTDYSGY
+201 YGGYRTDYTGF
-212 YGRNDDISDGESLTV
+212 YGGGKDLKDGEALTV
-227 SGWQGFGLGSDGF
+227 AGWQGFGLGSDGF
-240 ITASIEYRD
+240 LTASVEYRD
-249 RERTNRSDI
+249 RARTNRSDI
-258 DPRYAPARVRG
+258 DPRFSPAEVRG
-269 GQGDPESEDLAIYLN
+269 AQGDPESKDLAIYLN
-284 AGKPLAAGWEAYGW
+284 AGKPLGAGWEAYGW
-298 AGYQTRD
+298 VGYQTRD

-311 YRTPDDNAQNPAY
+311 YRTPTDNAQNPAY
-324 PGPGRIYPDGYLPYI
+324 TSGRVYPNGYLPYI
-339 LTDSTDWTAAAGVRG
+339 LTDTTDWTATGGLKG
-354 QAGGFDVDI
+354 QAGGFDIDI
-363 NVGYGRNEIE
+363 NLGYGKNKID
-373 FGVENT
+373 FSVENT

-387 SPTSFDA
+387 SPTQFYA
-394 GSLTY
+394 GSLAY
-399 DQLVLG
+399 DQLVFG
-405 IDAARQYE
+405 IDASRAYD
-413 VGLYGPLNV
+413 VGFYAPLNV
-422 AFGLEARQE
+422 AFGLEARRE

-456 SWGSRGFTGFTPA
+456 NWGSRGFTGFTPA
-469 NEVDEDRHNVGVY
+469 NEVDKDRNNVGVY

-488 VFENFTVSAAAR
+488 LVENFTASAALR
-500 YEDYSDFGDN
+500 YENYSDFGDN
-510 VSGKLAARYDFT
+510 LSGKLAARYDFT
-522 PSFAVRG
+522 PSFALRG
-529 AVSTGFRAPSLQ
+529 AISTGFRAPSLQ

-566 SPVGLALG
+566 SPAGVALG

-586 SLGVVYRKG
+586 SLGLVYRKG

-606 DVDDRIVL
+606 DIKDRIIL

-619 GSATAAVGTNARA
+619 GSATAAAGTNARA

-637 QPYGASAA
+637 QPYGATAA

-664 YRIDEGFGRLDFTLA
+664 YRVLSDVGSLDFTLA

-684 FKVTKTPT
+684 FDVTKTPET
-692 TASGILPTPVS
+692 RSGILPTPVS

-717 PPWKVVAQT
+717 PPWKTVFQT
-726 DWSKDKFGG
+726 DFTRDKLGG
-735 TIRVTGFGDVL
+735 TFRVTGYGDVL
-746 APGATAAT
+746 APGATEAT
-754 DLQLG
+754 DLKLG
-759 ESLVVDLEARYSLTD
+759 VGVVVDVEARYQLSDRLTF
-774 RVTLA
+774 A
-779 VGADNAFDEYAEQ
+779 VGADNVLDEYPRQ
-792 ILPANNTSGAFPF
+792 SLRANNTSGAFPF
-805 SNFSPFGFNGRFVY
+805 SNFSPYGFNGRFVY
-819 ARVALNW
+819 GRIALKW